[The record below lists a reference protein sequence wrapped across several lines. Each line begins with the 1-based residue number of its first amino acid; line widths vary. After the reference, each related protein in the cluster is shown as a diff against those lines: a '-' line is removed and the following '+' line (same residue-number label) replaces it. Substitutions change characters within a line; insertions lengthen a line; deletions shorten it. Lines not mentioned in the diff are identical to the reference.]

1 MKKYISM
8 LENYPIGMM
17 GTGLGFVTLAN
28 VYASQH
34 VGFLRIYAI
43 YFEIIAAILML
54 SRFIIFPK
62 SIWKDLKNPVAA
74 SFYGT
79 IDMGLFLV
87 AAYYH
92 DKFPSTTSGLW
103 NFCVLLHCTFI
114 VIYSFFRIKN
124 HNFSEVVP
132 SWFVT
137 YVGIATGTMTYLG
150 LGNME
155 VAKIIAY
162 FATFSYLV
170 LYPFMLY
177 KIFFKKIETPK
188 ITTVGI
194 IGAPAALVLGALMS
208 ICKDINVYFFWFL
221 VVTLLFN
228 ILIAYYFA
236 VKLFI
241 KKFNPGLA
249 AFTFP
254 LAVST
259 LVTFKM
265 VLYLK
270 HHGMW
275 GIGLFKTI
283 GYIELII
290 ATIIIAYVII
300 SFFILFYQSA
310 IKRNLVNRVDK

>member
-17 GTGLGFVTLAN
+17 GAGLGFVTLAN
-28 VYASQH
+28 AYASQH

-92 DKFPSTTSGLW
+92 HRFPSVTGGLW
-103 NFCVLLHCTFI
+103 VFCVLLHCTFI

-124 HNFSEVVP
+124 HNFSEVIP

-137 YVGIATGTMTYLG
+137 YVGIATGAMTYLG
-150 LGNME
+150 LGNVE
-155 VAKIIAY
+155 VAKATAY
-162 FATFSYLV
+162 FGTVSYLV

-177 KIFFKKIETPK
+177 KIFFKKIEEPK

-208 ICKDINVYFFWFL
+208 VYKDINIYFFWFL
-221 VVTLLFN
+221 VITLLFN

-236 VKLFI
+236 IKLFF

-259 LVTFKM
+259 LVTFKAD
-265 VLYLK
+265 LYLK
-270 HHGMW
+270 HHGMG
-275 GIGLFKTI
+275 GIGIFKII

-290 ATIIIAYVII
+290 TTIIIAYVII
-300 SFFILFYQSA
+300 NFFILFYKSA
-310 IKRNLVNRVDK
+310 KAR